1 MPALCWQQSPRK
13 AGVQLEQIPE
23 LLQGLF
29 SDPKATMY
37 KAREEDC
44 RQATMA
50 LAAIGIFLTG
60 LLFML
65 TRFGFQFGIA
75 VGLLNFCVY
84 SISIY
89 AGGMLTGGT
98 GSPWDI
104 AQLCGLV
111 WLPLGIISGICTIAK
126 IGFVGTII
134 SWVILYYVVIVG
146 HNFSSFNDVKMAL
159 AVSMIISFI
168 AGYCAEGFLKSLAVA
183 MLS

>member
-1 MPALCWQQSPRK
+1 MDK
-13 AGVQLEQIPE
+13 IPE
-23 LLQGLF
+23 LLQGIF
-29 SDPKATMY
+29 TDPKATMY

-44 RQATMA
+44 RPATMA
-50 LAAIGIFLTG
+50 LACIGIFLTG
-60 LLFML
+60 LIFLP

-84 SISIY
+84 TVSIY

-111 WLPLGIISGICTIAK
+111 WMPLGIISGVTAIAK

-134 SWVILYYVVIVG
+134 SWVILYYVVIIG
-146 HNFSSFNDVKMAL
+146 HNFSTFDDVKMAL
-159 AVSMIISFI
+159 AVSMVISFI
-168 AGYCAEGFLKSLAVA
+168 AGYCAEGFLKSLAMSILA
-183 MLS
+183 